1 MYFSTSVIWKGKG
14 KSVFH
19 SKSTIFVLFLQN
31 EGKCGILFTG
41 RLISML
47 LKRETFGFVTSFRY
61 VQKLDIN
68 VLVGLAGMSML
79 AW

>member
-1 MYFSTSVIWKGKG
+1 M
-14 KSVFH
+14 
-19 SKSTIFVLFLQN
+19 FLQN
-31 EGKCGILFTG
+31 EGKFGILFTG

-47 LKRETFGFVTSFRY
+47 SNVRLLVS
-61 VQKLDIN
+61 VPVLDMFKNFDKN